1 MRGWEKMWVM
11 LVKNKNIWDIRL
23 NSVDSKKNNEFV
35 DMCLV
40 KNHQTFTQ
48 SKNFILFFVYV
59 KCI

>member
-1 MRGWEKMWVM
+1 M

-35 DMCLV
+35 NMCLA
-40 KNHQTFTQ
+40 KNHRTFTQ